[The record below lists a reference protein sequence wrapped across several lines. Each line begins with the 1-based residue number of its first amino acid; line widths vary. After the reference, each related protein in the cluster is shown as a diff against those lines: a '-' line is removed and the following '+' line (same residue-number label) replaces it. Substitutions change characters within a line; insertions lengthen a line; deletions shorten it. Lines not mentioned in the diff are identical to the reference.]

1 MKEELSPYLQREVE
15 KSVEDWRSYDEI
27 AERYDRVWSVRFEAV
42 ARRIWMLISPETG
55 DAVLDIGT
63 GTGIVPR
70 TLWQSAQPSGLTV
83 GCDRSF
89 GMLRQA
95 RARVTGLRVLVAD
108 AAALPFKDESFTF
121 ATAGFVLSHVRDY
134 PRALAEAH
142 RVLKGR
148 GMLAAS
154 SWAPPSDPYTTA
166 WSEWLAR
173 AISKAE
179 VERALAEVAPSE
191 SHFSQPGHLEA
202 AFAQAGFSTVR
213 SDIVDVELDCT
224 AEQFIEDREF
234 SSSGRLGRHLLG
246 PDGWARFRAGVGEM
260 FQSRFGSS
268 CRYHRR
274 ALIAIG
280 TKP

>member
-1 MKEELSPYLQREVE
+1 VKKEPSSHLQREVE
-15 KSVEDWRSYDEI
+15 KPVEDWRSYDQI
-27 AERYDRVWSVRFEAV
+27 AERYDRAWFARFEAV
-42 ARRIWMLISPETG
+42 ARRISMLISPETG
-55 DAVLDIGT
+55 DTVLDIGT

-70 TLWQSAQPSGLTV
+70 SLWRSTPPSGLTV
-83 GCDRSF
+83 GCDRST

-95 RARVTGLRVLVAD
+95 RARMTGLRVLVAD
-108 AAALPFKDESFTF
+108 AAVLPFKDESFTF
-121 ATAGFVLSHVRDY
+121 VTASFVLSHVPDY
-134 PRALAEAH
+134 PRALAETH
-142 RVLKGR
+142 RVLKGQ
-148 GMLAAS
+148 GTLAAS

-179 VERALAEVAPSE
+179 VERATAEVAPWE
-191 SHFSQPGHLEA
+191 SHFSEAGHLEA
-202 AFAQAGFSTVR
+202 AFARAGFSVVR
-213 SDIVDVELDCT
+213 SDVVDVELDCT
-224 AEQFIEDREF
+224 VEQFIQEREF

-260 FQSRFGSS
+260 FQSRFGRS
-268 CRYHRR
+268 CRYQRR